1 MAAGGVVLSEK
12 PSTAAPSTGPRRA
25 AVVFVFVTVL
35 IDVLAMGL
43 IIPVLPALVL
53 DFIGGDAAHA
63 ARWYGLF
70 AAVWALM
77 QFFASPFLGAL
88 SDRFGRRPVILLS
101 CLGLGLDYV
110 FMALAPS
117 LPWLLVGRIISGV
130 TAAGFSTAMAY
141 ISDVTPPEKR
151 AASFGMLGAAFGGGF
166 VLGPAVGGLLG
177 GLSPR
182 APFWV
187 AGAMALV
194 NVLYGYFVLPESLD
208 AQHRRAFDWKRAN
221 PLGALLTLRRRPGLP
236 GLMAIYTLYVFAH
249 TALQSTFV
257 LYTQSRYGWDS
268 RAVGLLLAAIGVGGM
283 VVQGGLVRLS
293 VARFGERR
301 TLLLGV
307 GGAMIGFAAFG
318 LAPTGPLLMASVPLI
333 SLMFFTGPSMQGLMA
348 RRVAPNE
355 YGLLQGSNASLM
367 GMCGIVGPLTFT
379 QVFAWFVVPRGG
391 VTLPGAPFLV
401 AASLFILAWF
411 LAWHHA
417 HPPAAASS
425 TDAAP
430 PPNPPAIDDG
440 PATA

>member
-1 MAAGGVVLSEK
+1 MAAGGTVLSTDPTSVT
-12 PSTAAPSTGPRRA
+12 PSAGPRRA

-43 IIPVLPALVL
+43 IIPVLPKLVL

-70 AAVWALM
+70 ATVWALM
-77 QFFASPFLGAL
+77 QFFASPVLGAL

-117 LPWLLVGRIISGV
+117 LAWLMVGRIISGV

-151 AASFGMLGAAFGGGF
+151 AASFGMLGAAFGAGF

-194 NVLYGYFVLPESLD
+194 NVMYGFFVLPESLD
-208 AQHRRAFDWKRAN
+208 AQHRRAFEWKRAN
-221 PLGALLTLRRRPGLP
+221 PLGALLTLRQRKGLG
-236 GLMAIYTLYVFAH
+236 GLMVLYALYVFAH
-249 TALQSTFV
+249 TSLQSTFV
-257 LYTQSRYGWDS
+257 LYTQSRYGWDT
-268 RAVGLLLAAIGVGGM
+268 RHVGLMLAAIGIGAM
-283 VVQGGLVRLS
+283 VVQGGLVRL
-293 VARFGERR
+293 VIARLGERR

-307 GGAMIGFAAFG
+307 GGAIIGFSAFG
-318 LAPTGPLLMASVPLI
+318 LAPTGTLLMASVPLI
-333 SLMFFTGPSMQGLMA
+333 SLMFFSGPSLQGLMA

-355 YGLLQGSNASLM
+355 YGLPQGSNASLM
-367 GMCGIVGPLTFT
+367 GMAGIVGPLVFT
-379 QVFAWFVVPRGG
+379 QILAWFVVPRGG
-391 VTLPGAPFLV
+391 VSLPGAPFLV
-401 AASLFILAWF
+401 GASLFAVAW
-411 LAWHHA
+411 LVAWRFA
-417 HPPAAASS
+417 RLPATSAAA
-425 TDAAP
+425 DP
-430 PPNPPAIDDG
+430 PPPSLDDTPAG
-440 PATA
+440 V